1 MLKKVESTNNT
12 VTSSTETAE
21 ETAKREKEERE
32 AKLKETLALANS
44 VKPSEATENVAGEL
58 ACETVSNFLFV
69 SQQVLCLTPRY
80 LMTATEGRPK
90 KDARRIHWADN
101 SGKALAVAE
110 GGEEA
115 EPVKNDEPKKK
126 KRKSRW
132 AERKKKDIQH
142 EKELLLQSRKPPTLD
157 KDLDDELDAMAMMV
171 SSVDPLF
178 YFYRSI

>member
-1 MLKKVESTNNT
+1 M
-12 VTSSTETAE
+12 SSTYATYLS
-21 ETAKREKEERE
+21 
-32 AKLKETLALANS
+32 KLFR
-44 VKPSEATENVAGEL
+44 
-58 ACETVSNFLFV
+58 VSLLIN
-69 SQQVLCLTPRY
+69 TK
-80 LMTATEGRPK
+80 ATEGRPK

-171 SSVDPLF
+171 SSLVSF
-178 YFYRSI
+178 